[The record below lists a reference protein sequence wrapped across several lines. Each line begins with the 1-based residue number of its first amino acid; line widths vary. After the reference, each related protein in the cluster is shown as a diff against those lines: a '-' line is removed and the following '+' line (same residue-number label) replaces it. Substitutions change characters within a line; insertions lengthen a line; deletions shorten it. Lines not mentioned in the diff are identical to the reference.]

1 MMRVNIHLTFRGQC
15 REALEFYEDLLGGSD
30 ASMLTYADSPMA
42 ADVPSDW
49 QNKIVHGS
57 LSVEG
62 MTLAGADILPEQY
75 VPPKGF
81 FVLLEVEDPSE
92 AERLFMELSEGGSVE
107 MPVQQTFWSIRFGM
121 LIDRF
126 GIPWEINCV
135 QEVE

>member
-1 MMRVNIHLTFRGQC
+1 
-15 REALEFYEDLLGGSD
+15 
-30 ASMLTYADSPMA
+30 
-42 ADVPSDW
+42 
-49 QNKIVHGS
+49 GS

-92 AERLFMELSEGGSVE
+92 AERLFMKLSEGGSVE